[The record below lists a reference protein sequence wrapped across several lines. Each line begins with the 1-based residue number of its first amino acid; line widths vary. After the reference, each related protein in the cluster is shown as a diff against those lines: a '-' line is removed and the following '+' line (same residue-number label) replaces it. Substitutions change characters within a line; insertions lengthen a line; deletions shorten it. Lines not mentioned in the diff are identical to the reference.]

1 MGISGKTA
9 LVTGGGSGIGRATAL
24 ALAREGA
31 RIVIAD
37 IDADGAEATVALAQ
51 AAGAEAASI
60 TTDVTKEDHLR
71 RMVDF
76 AAETFG
82 GLHILHNNAGV
93 NSGWPPYPDGELSKW
108 QLTLSVNLWAVIAGT
123 QLAVPAIKA
132 SGGGVIINTAS
143 LSGLIPFRAEPVYAA
158 TKHAVVGLTRALAS
172 LKDEA
177 NIRVNC
183 VCPAFVDT
191 QLPRRRLSEMT
202 DAERERWEQVLQRTP
217 MIQPE
222 EVAEVIVGLVRDDAA
237 SGRVIAM
244 MHGQEPRDIPP
255 PLSP

>member
-1 MGISGKTA
+1 LDIAGKVA
-9 LVTGGGSGIGRATAL
+9 LLTGGGSGIGRATAL
-24 ALAREGA
+24 ALAHEGA
-31 RIVIAD
+31 RIVVAD
-37 IDADGAEATVALAQ
+37 IDAKGAEETVALVRD
-51 AAGAEAASI
+51 AGTEAAFISS
-60 TTDVTKEDHLR
+60 DVTKEEDLR
-71 RMVDF
+71 RMVQF
-76 AAETFG
+76 AVETFG
-82 GLHILHNNAGV
+82 GIHVLHNNAGV

-108 QLTLSVNLWAVIAGT
+108 QLTLSINLWAVIAGT
-123 QLAVPAIKA
+123 QVAVPALKE

-191 QLPRRRLSEMT
+191 QLPRRRLTEMNE
-202 DAERERWEQVLQRTP
+202 AERERWEQVLQRTP

-244 MHGQEPRDIPP
+244 MHGQEPRDISP